1 MSRRLARPFF
11 PVPPQDY
18 DRSYFTEVIRAFSV
32 FLQQVQNPGD
42 ARHTELTLTN
52 IQTHDQGLEVGA
64 LFNVD
69 GFVKITQSHNPHVAG
84 TSATGAVLLVA
95 GPPSGG
101 EVGPLEDRSTSISPK
116 VPVAPSVAY
125 LTQ

>member
-18 DRSYFTEVIRAFSV
+18 DRSYFNEVIRAFSV

-52 IQTHDQGLEVGA
+52 LQVHDQGLEVSA
-64 LFNVD
+64 LFNFN
-69 GFVKITQSHNPHVAG
+69 GFVKITQANTPHPASL
-84 TSATGAVLLVA
+84 SASA
-95 GPPSGG
+95 S
-101 EVGPLEDRSTSISPK
+101 VG
-116 VPVAPSVAY
+116 SVSV
-125 LTQ
+125 TI

>member
-18 DRSYFTEVIRAFSV
+18 DRTYFTEVIRAFSL

-42 ARHTELTLTN
+42 ARHTEMTVTN
-52 IQTHDQGLEVGA
+52 LQTHDQGLEVGA

-69 GFVKITQSHNPHVAG
+69 GFVKITRNNVPHPASL
-84 TSATGAVLLVA
+84 SATA
-95 GPPSGG
+95 
-101 EVGPLEDRSTSISPK
+101 SIG
-116 VPVAPSVAY
+116 SVSV
-125 LTQ
+125 TP

>member
-1 MSRRLARPFF
+1 MSRRLSRPFF

-42 ARHTELTLTN
+42 ARHTEMTLTN
-52 IQTHDQGLEVGA
+52 LQTHDQGLEVGA

-69 GFVKITQSHNPHVAG
+69 GFVKITRNNVPHPASL
-84 TSATGAVLLVA
+84 SATA
-95 GPPSGG
+95 
-101 EVGPLEDRSTSISPK
+101 SIG
-116 VPVAPSVAY
+116 SVSV
-125 LTQ
+125 TT

>member
-18 DRSYFTEVIRAFSV
+18 DRSYFNEVIRAFSV

-64 LFNVD
+64 LFNFN
-69 GFVKITQSHNPHVAG
+69 GFVKITQANTPHPASL
-84 TSATGAVLLVA
+84 SASAAV
-95 GPPSGG
+95 G
-101 EVGPLEDRSTSISPK
+101 
-116 VPVAPSVAY
+116 SVSV
-125 LTQ
+125 TT

>member
-18 DRSYFTEVIRAFSV
+18 DRTYFTEVIRAFSL

-42 ARHTELTLTN
+42 ARHTEMTLTN
-52 IQTHDQGLEVGA
+52 LQTHDQGLEVGA

-69 GFVKITQSHNPHVAG
+69 GIVKITRNNVPHPASL
-84 TSATGAVLLVA
+84 SATA
-95 GPPSGG
+95 
-101 EVGPLEDRSTSISPK
+101 SIG
-116 VPVAPSVAY
+116 SVSV
-125 LTQ
+125 TT

>member
-18 DRSYFTEVIRAFSV
+18 DRTYFTEVIRAFSL

-42 ARHTELTLTN
+42 ARHTEMTLTN
-52 IQTHDQGLEVGA
+52 LQTHDQGLEVGA

-69 GFVKITQSHNPHVAG
+69 GFVKITRNNVPHPASL
-84 TSATGAVLLVA
+84 SATA
-95 GPPSGG
+95 
-101 EVGPLEDRSTSISPK
+101 SIG
-116 VPVAPSVAY
+116 SVSV
-125 LTQ
+125 TT

>member
-18 DRSYFTEVIRAFSV
+18 DRTYFTEVIRAFSL

-42 ARHTELTLTN
+42 ARHTEMTLTN
-52 IQTHDQGLEVGA
+52 LQTHDQGLEVGA

-69 GFVKITQSHNPHVAG
+69 GFVKITRNNVPHPASL
-84 TSATGAVLLVA
+84 SATA
-95 GPPSGG
+95 
-101 EVGPLEDRSTSISPK
+101 SIG
-116 VPVAPSVAY
+116 SVSV
-125 LTQ
+125 TP

>member
-18 DRSYFTEVIRAFSV
+18 DRTYFTDVIRAFSL

-42 ARHTELTLTN
+42 ARHTEMTLTN
-52 IQTHDQGLEVGA
+52 LQTHDQGLEVGA

-69 GFVKITQSHNPHVAG
+69 GFVKITRNNVPHPASL
-84 TSATGAVLLVA
+84 SATA
-95 GPPSGG
+95 
-101 EVGPLEDRSTSISPK
+101 SIG
-116 VPVAPSVAY
+116 SVSV
-125 LTQ
+125 TT